1 MKDYVITFE
10 KAYELLEDAVAV
22 IFDDEHSSAQFPIL
36 FDDEDN
42 PFFLSLG
49 EEPNELYFRKEDN
62 LFPELVDSS
71 LFLKESGGD
80 EIQITL
86 LKYMFPSE
94 TVDPEN

>member
-36 FDDEDN
+36 FDKDN

-49 EEPNELYFRKEDN
+49 EGPNELYFRTSDN